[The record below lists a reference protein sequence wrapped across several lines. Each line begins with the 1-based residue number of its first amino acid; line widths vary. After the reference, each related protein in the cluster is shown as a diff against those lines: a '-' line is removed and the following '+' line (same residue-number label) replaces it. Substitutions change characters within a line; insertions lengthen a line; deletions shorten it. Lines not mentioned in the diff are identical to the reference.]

1 MGRRKPVRHKVRT
14 HKREGTPVRSFI
26 RGSDTTKDH
35 LVGDPPDWRY
45 GSKPAIIPE
54 VITFLEGEM

>member
-1 MGRRKPVRHKVRT
+1 MTRIYDR
-14 HKREGTPVRSFI
+14 
-26 RGSDTTKDH
+26 TKDH